1 MITPERDPAALA
13 TASCLQEG
21 DRFVWDDRVWFVD
34 ELNGRFAHVKLVD
47 MDEAE
52 WHESGRR
59 QIGRSTLCH
68 RLDEPGSGVVSL
80 TGEHEK

>member
-13 TASCLQEG
+13 TTSCLQEG
-21 DRFVWDDRVWFVD
+21 DHFLWNGRMWFVD
-34 ELNGRFAHVKLVD
+34 VLDGRFAHVELVD

-52 WHESGRR
+52 WQESGRR
-59 QIGRSTLCH
+59 KIGRSTLCH

-80 TGEHEK
+80 SSAEK